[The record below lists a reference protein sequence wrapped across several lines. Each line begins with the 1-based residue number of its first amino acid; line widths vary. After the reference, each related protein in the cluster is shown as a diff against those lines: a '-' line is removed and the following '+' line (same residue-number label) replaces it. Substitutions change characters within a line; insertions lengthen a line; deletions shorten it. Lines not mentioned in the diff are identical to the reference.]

1 MGNIVGRPFGVVASK
16 DYKTALAESVKVG
29 NQAKFYLTQNNDA
42 NNQKALD
49 DVTAATTADRNAL
62 VINGNTIQGISKQ
75 DINKLDAISD
85 VTKIFKYQG
94 SVKTREALLAKI
106 PSVKIGDVYNVE
118 DSIMLNNI
126 SYPAHTNFVYI
137 GLIDGENKE
146 KAWDSLG
153 GTMQIGT
160 GALRSQLFAKTIH
173 WEGENNIPISS
184 LNLEVSTGLIVDTG
198 GVLSINIGTGLK
210 LEGGKIAVKL
220 ATMITETEHYRTS
233 SGGLYTNSEGGLY
246 VGISSSEGA
255 NIKLLGYNND
265 GGLFLKYKELV
276 KSLMANSDLKS
287 YISSLIKDAL
297 KAQ

>member
-1 MGNIVGRPFGVVASK
+1 MGNIVGRLFGVVASK

-160 GALRSQLFAKTIH
+160 GALRSQLSAKTIH
-173 WEGENNIPISS
+173 WEGENNIPIST
-184 LNLEVSTGLIVDTG
+184 LNLKVSTGLIVDTE
-198 GVLSINIGTGLK
+198 GVLSVNIGTGLK
-210 LEGGKIAVKL
+210 PEGDQIVVKL
-220 ATMITETEHYRTS
+220 ATMITETDPYGTS
-233 SGGLYTNSEGGLY
+233 SGGLYINSEGGLY

-276 KSLMANSDLKS
+276 KSLMANSDLKI

>member
-1 MGNIVGRPFGVVASK
+1 MGNIVGRLFGVVASK

-29 NQAKFYLTQNNDA
+29 NQAKFYLTQNNGA
-42 NNQKALD
+42 NDQKALD

-106 PSVKIGDVYNVE
+106 PPSVKIGDVYNVE

-160 GALRSQLFAKTIH
+160 GALRSQLSAKTIH
-173 WEGENNIPISS
+173 WEGENNIPIAS

-198 GVLSINIGTGLK
+198 GVLSVNIGTGLK
-210 LEGGKIAVKL
+210 LEGNKIAVKL
-220 ATMITETEHYRTS
+220 ATMITETYNTS

-265 GGLFLKYKELV
+265 GGLFLKYRELV
-276 KSLMANSDLKS
+276 KSLMANSDLKI

-297 KAQ
+297 AAQ

>member
-1 MGNIVGRPFGVVASK
+1 MGNIVGRLFGVVASK

-29 NQAKFYLTQNNDA
+29 NQAKFYLTQNNGA
-42 NNQKALD
+42 NDQKALD

-106 PSVKIGDVYNVE
+106 PPSVKIGDVYNVE

-160 GALRSQLFAKTIH
+160 GALRSQLSAEKIH
-173 WEGENNIPISS
+173 WEGENNIPISY

-198 GVLSINIGTGLK
+198 GVLSVNIGTGLE

-220 ATMITETEHYRTS
+220 ATMITESYETG

-276 KSLMANSDLKS
+276 KSLMANSDLKI